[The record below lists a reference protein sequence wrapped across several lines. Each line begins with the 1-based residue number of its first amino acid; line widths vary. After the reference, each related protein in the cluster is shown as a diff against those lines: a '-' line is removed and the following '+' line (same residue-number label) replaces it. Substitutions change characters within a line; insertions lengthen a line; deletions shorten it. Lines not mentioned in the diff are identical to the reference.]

1 MNVLSLQSSLEVV
14 LRPALVLLLGFYK
27 LLRELLRLH
36 ICLYS
41 IDYLLYPF
49 YFALKLLAFNQ
60 ALLSEHP
67 HLLILVVFRW
77 LLLLFPQT
85 FFPSLFAS
93 RRRLC
98 GSCVIVSIDLAP
110 MAARF
115 QGSLTLFRLLLYIV
129 MVMTSY
135 MPVLSWWLLLLRVDC
150 LNLHHFVLIGYLGI
164 DGPQESQYL
173 ILWLICTQALLN
185 RKLSRLQLVLLFP
198 IIAAT
203 LREWSL
209 SEVDFI
215 LVSALNIY
223 QPFFLALKLFQVFNS
238 WAPSC
243 DLWQVLWFS
252 LWQSGLL
259 EFVVCVNLLNNR
271 EFVWDRW
278 LLRPWGVIS
287 WKLLLIIV
295 HINN

>member
-1 MNVLSLQSSLEVV
+1 
-14 LRPALVLLLGFYK
+14 
-27 LLRELLRLH
+27 
-36 ICLYS
+36 
-41 IDYLLYPF
+41 
-49 YFALKLLAFNQ
+49 
-60 ALLSEHP
+60 
-67 HLLILVVFRW
+67 
-77 LLLLFPQT
+77 
-85 FFPSLFAS
+85 
-93 RRRLC
+93 
-98 GSCVIVSIDLAP
+98 

-135 MPVLSWWLLLLRVDC
+135 MPILSWWLLLLRVDC